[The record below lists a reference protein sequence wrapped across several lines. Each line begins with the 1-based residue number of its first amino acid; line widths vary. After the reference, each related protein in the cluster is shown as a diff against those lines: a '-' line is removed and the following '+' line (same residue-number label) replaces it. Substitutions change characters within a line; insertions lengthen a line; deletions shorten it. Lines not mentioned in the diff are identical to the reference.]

1 MADMKIDEAALRQIL
16 QSYGPKGQGVPG
28 NVRRSDPASAGGQSD
43 EITISN
49 EGQELQRLI
58 RAAQAAEGVR
68 SDRVQELQTQ
78 LRTGGYVLDPQ
89 LIAQSMLGFSGGDN

>member
-1 MADMKIDEAALRQIL
+1 MADMRIDEAALRQIM

-28 NVRRSDPASAGGQSD
+28 SVRQSDATAAGKGD
-43 EITISN
+43 EITISS

-58 RAAQAAEGVR
+58 RAAQASDGVR
-68 SDRVQELQTQ
+68 SARVLELQTQ

-89 LIAQSMLGFSGGDN
+89 LIANSMLGLSGGDK

>member
-1 MADMKIDEAALRQIL
+1 MRIDEGALRQIL

-28 NVRRSDPASAGGQSD
+28 NARRSDPASSAPGGD
-43 EITISN
+43 AITISN

-58 RAAQAAEGVR
+58 RAAQASDGVR
-68 SDRVQELQTQ
+68 SERVQQLQTQ

-89 LIAQSMLGFSGGDN
+89 LIAQSMLGFPSDSGNR